1 MAGWR
6 LLEKVFFMSVCIPST
21 TNGKHSVCLKMN
33 IRTQKIPPP
42 PPPPQ
47 FNYYKLF
54 FFFSQKTPPP
64 PPGELIATIK
74 FVSVHL
80 KKSKTSV
87 SVLLFD
93 RLIIRVN

>member
-1 MAGWR
+1 
-6 LLEKVFFMSVCIPST
+6 MSVCIPST

-33 IRTQKIPPP
+33 IRTQK
-42 PPPPQ
+42 
-47 FNYYKLF
+47 KA
-54 FFFSQKTPPP
+54 P

>member
-1 MAGWR
+1 
-6 LLEKVFFMSVCIPST
+6 MSVCIPST
-21 TNGKHSVCLKMN
+21 TNGKHSVCLKKK
-33 IRTQKIPPP
+33 IRTQKI
-42 PPPPQ
+42 
-47 FNYYKLF
+47 
-54 FFFSQKTPPP
+54 PPP

>member
-42 PPPPQ
+42 P
-47 FNYYKLF
+47 
-54 FFFSQKTPPP
+54 
-64 PPGELIATIK
+64 GELIATIK